1 MEITNSDANR
11 LFILKV
17 HDLFKSNVHKNIII
31 DNRNVEIIDVDLKDT
46 RSGINIRLMF
56 KYKYLETQ
64 VIMKDGGLGSVN
76 VEGSGNLYLY
86 YDDIRDNDLVT
97 IDTFNSTLENH
108 LKSIIDEVDE
118 IDKNSVELNK
128 LEFW

>member
-11 LFILKV
+11 MFILKV
-17 HDLFKSNVHKNIII
+17 HDLFKDNAHKNIII
-31 DNRNVEIIDVDLKDT
+31 DNRYLKIIDADLKVTRGGVEIK
-46 RSGINIRLMF
+46 LMF

-76 VEGSGNLYLY
+76 IEGAGNLYLY

>member
-1 MEITNSDANR
+1 MEIANSESNR

-17 HDLFKSNVHKNIII
+17 HDLFKGNVHKNIII
-31 DNRNVEIIDVDLKDT
+31 DNRNVEIIDVDLKVT
-46 RSGINIRLMF
+46 RSGIDIRLLF

-97 IDTFNSTLENH
+97 IDTFTNTLENH
-108 LKSIIDEVDE
+108 LKSLIDEVDE
-118 IDKNSVELNK
+118 IDKNSVKLNK
-128 LEFW
+128 LEFR